1 MEHQDSNEVDLESTL
16 KSNARQLV
24 DSLEQGNFGEAVQL
38 INELNKARDRGLY
51 LEVGKLT
58 PVSYTHLTLPTIL
71 LV

>member
-58 PVSYTHLTLPTIL
+58 RCLLYTSDAADE
-71 LV
+71 

>member
-38 INELNKARDRGLY
+38 INELNLS
-51 LEVGKLT
+51 LI
-58 PVSYTHLTLPTIL
+58 HI
-71 LV
+71 